1 MEPQHPDSY
10 CPYAPLNRRCYFQ
23 QRLGDFAFA
32 LDRFFRF
39 TYVGPGIGAVLG
51 YMPADV
57 RGRLVTD
64 FIPLRQIA
72 RLRRELTPVISQ
84 GSSFEL
90 VPVLVRHAD
99 GSLVRLRVAGRINAD
114 RLRDADMMVGFCT
127 SIDVSDGVQSMGV
140 SEDQLIALFRSISD
154 ALLIVNAY
162 DYRVMEA
169 NPAAERLWGL
179 SRRELIGRDAVGLV
193 SLPDAMNTTDL
204 LQHLRVQGTVFAEY
218 PVTTAAGDT
227 VVSDVLCALLPW
239 NHRETILVTV
249 RDASERHND
258 LLRDRLRTE
267 ALETLVNALPDTAL
281 RMDARGVIIG
291 GHTIND
297 GWINCADP
305 VGSNVMDL
313 LPDTEAEALLDR
325 LGRVLATGQ
334 IEEWCFRLGNDH
346 RPRYYE
352 GRLIQAGPREA
363 LLMVRDITLQ
373 RMMEQRLQQVAR
385 AETVELLG
393 TAQAI
398 HDMRNMLTVVESG
411 MSLLTCRSIQP
422 QDMGTIDRMR
432 RALDSVNQI
441 LGRLSDGTRCD
452 NPRLKL
458 VSANALLQDALRV
471 SETPAATITHDI
483 PPDMP
488 NVRAD
493 SHLFGRVIQNL
504 VKNAVEAGADRLHVI
519 ADVVIDAEHIGLS
532 GRLGPYLRVRLVDN
546 GPGMPPDVA
555 AHVFDPFFTTREH
568 GTGLG
573 LSNVMTTLRNHHGA
587 VELSSTEGAGA
598 TFTIYLPVTGAQDD
612 PEPQTAAP
620 DRLPQHVLVM
630 EANEGV
636 RAFIEGALTR
646 QGIEVTCVP
655 RGEDV
660 VKLFL
665 SGDQQPFDVMLLD
678 QDTPLGL
685 MNAVAVQRAVAAS
698 RAVPV
703 ILMSGRLEDDH
714 VKRWREYGFAAL
726 LNKPFAVR
734 ELLSAL
740 ARAFG
745 DERQTS
751 S

>member
-1 MEPQHPDSY
+1 MEPPQQDSY

-32 LDRFFRF
+32 LDRFFRI

-51 YMPADV
+51 YMPSDV

-64 FIPLRQIA
+64 YIPIRQLA
-72 RLRRELTPVISQ
+72 RLRRELTPVIAQ

-154 ALLIVNAY
+154 ALLIVNPY

-179 SRRELIGRDAVGLV
+179 SRKELIGRDAVALV
-193 SLPDAMNTTDL
+193 SLPEAMSTGDL

-218 PVTTAAGDT
+218 PVTTAAGET

-239 NHRETILVTV
+239 NHRESILVTV
-249 RDASERHND
+249 RDASERYND
-258 LLRDRLRTE
+258 LLRERLRTE

-281 RMDARGVIIG
+281 RLDARGVITG

-297 GWINCADP
+297 GWISQADP
-305 VGSNVMDL
+305 VGHSIMDL
-313 LPDTEAEALLDR
+313 LPEPEAEALMDR

-334 IEEWCFRLGNDH
+334 IEEWCVRMGNDH

-352 GRLIQAGPREA
+352 CRLIHAGPREA
-363 LLMVRDITLQ
+363 LLMIRDMTLQ
-373 RMMEQRLQQVAR
+373 RMMEQRLQQFAR
-385 AETVELLG
+385 AETAEMLG

-398 HDMRNMLTVVESG
+398 HDMRNMLTVIESG
-411 MSLLTCRSIQP
+411 LSLLTCRSIHP
-422 QDMGTIDRMR
+422 QDMGTVDRMR
-432 RALDSVNQI
+432 RAMDSVNQI

-452 NPRLKL
+452 NPRLTL
-458 VSANALLQDALRV
+458 ISANTLLQDALRV
-471 SETPAATITHDI
+471 SDTPAVTITHDI
-483 PPDMP
+483 PQDLP

-504 VKNAVEAGADRLHVI
+504 VKNAVEAGADRLHLI

-532 GRLGPYLRVRLVDN
+532 GRLGPYLRVRLIDN
-546 GPGMPPDVA
+546 GPGMPPEVA
-555 AHVFDPFFTTREH
+555 EHVFDPFFTTREH

-587 VELSSTEGAGA
+587 VEVNSTEGAGA
-598 TFTIYLPVTGAQDD
+598 TFSVYLPITGAQEEH
-612 PEPQTAAP
+612 EPQNAGSEP
-620 DRLPQHVLVM
+620 LPRHVLVM

-660 VKLFL
+660 IKLFL
-665 SGDQQPFDVMLLD
+665 DEDQRSFDVMLLD
-678 QDTPLGL
+678 QDTPAGL
-685 MNAVAVQRAVAAS
+685 MNAVAVQRAVASS

-703 ILMSGRLEDDH
+703 VLMSGRLDDDQ

-740 ARAFG
+740 SRALKRDG
-745 DERQTS
+745 DSQS
-751 S
+751 